1 MKALHKL
8 LSFALDI
15 LLAAVLLLGFAYIHH
30 GRAFLRGE
38 TAVDPSSAVV
48 LPSAA
53 VSAPVDFRFA
63 DKFTDGG
70 TEQTDNSYK
79 SANVNVSWTR
89 HEDTSGGHKVVYYIA
104 DVYLRSPGCLHT
116 AIPEHGFQEAQ
127 TLAAQNG
134 AILAI
139 NGNYALARTQGP
151 IVRNGMLMR
160 DNSLGDVLV
169 FYESGEMKTFSADG
183 FDLETESSKGIL
195 DVWSFGPALL
205 DSDGKSI
212 SGFTDTVAGA
222 NPRSA
227 IGYYEPGHYC
237 FVAVDGRNAE
247 GSSGYTLD
255 ELSKLFEDLG
265 CTVAYNLDG
274 GQSSV
279 MVWDGGSVTVI
290 MPAGG
295 GRPVGDIIYISKE

>member
-1 MKALHKL
+1 MKALHSL

-38 TAVDPSSAVV
+38 TAVDPSSAVA

-53 VSAPVDFRFA
+53 VPTPEAIRFA

-70 TEQTDNSYK
+70 TEQTDSSYK

-89 HEDTSGGHKVVYYIA
+89 YEDASSGHTVVYYVA
-104 DVYLRSPGCLHT
+104 DVYLRSPELLRT
-116 AIPEHGFQEAQ
+116 AIPEHGFQDTQ
-127 TLAAQNG
+127 TLAAENA

-139 NGNYALARTQGP
+139 NGDYALARTQGP

-169 FYESGEMKTFSADG
+169 FYENGEMKTFSADG
-183 FDLETESSKGIL
+183 FDLETEAAKGIL

-237 FVAVDGRNAE
+237 FVAVNGRGAE
-247 GSSGYTLD
+247 GSYGYTLD

-279 MVWDGGSVTVI
+279 MVWDGGSVTVN

-295 GRPVGDIIYISKE
+295 GRPVGDIIFISKE

>member
-1 MKALHKL
+1 MPTPEA
-8 LSFALDI
+8 I
-15 LLAAVLLLGFAYIHH
+15 
-30 GRAFLRGE
+30 
-38 TAVDPSSAVV
+38 
-48 LPSAA
+48 
-53 VSAPVDFRFA
+53 RFA

-70 TEQTDNSYK
+70 IEQTDSSYK
-79 SANVNVSWTR
+79 SANVNVSWAR
-89 HEDTSGGHKVVYYIA
+89 YEDTSSGHTVVYYVA
-104 DVYLRSPGCLHT
+104 DVYLRSPELLRT
-116 AIPEHGFQEAQ
+116 AIPEHGFQDTQ
-127 TLAAQNG
+127 TLAAENG

-139 NGNYALARTQGP
+139 NGDYALARTQGP

-160 DNSLGDVLV
+160 DNPLGDVLV
-169 FYESGEMKTFSADG
+169 FYENGEMKTFSADG
-183 FDLETESSKGIL
+183 FDLETESANGIL

-205 DSDGKSI
+205 DSEGKSI

-255 ELSKLFEDLG
+255 ELSQLFENLG
-265 CTVAYNLDG
+265 CAVAYNLDG

-279 MVWDGGSVTVI
+279 MVWDGGSVTVN

>member
-8 LSFALDI
+8 LSSALDI

-38 TAVDPSSAVV
+38 TAVDPSSAVA

-53 VSAPVDFRFA
+53 VPTPETIRFA

-70 TEQTDNSYK
+70 TEQTDSSYK

-89 HEDTSGGHKVVYYIA
+89 HEDTASGHTVVYYVA
-104 DVYLRSPGCLHT
+104 DVYLRSPDCLRT

-127 TLAAQNG
+127 TLTAQNG

-139 NGNYALARTQGP
+139 NGDYALARTQGP

-160 DNSLGDVLV
+160 DTPLGDVLV
-169 FYESGEMKTFSADG
+169 FYENGEMKTFSADG
-183 FDLETESSKGIL
+183 FDLEAESVNGIL

-205 DSDGKSI
+205 DSEGKSI

-247 GSSGYTLD
+247 GSYGCTLD
-255 ELSKLFEDLG
+255 ELSKLFESLG
-265 CTVAYNLDG
+265 CSVAYNLDG

-279 MVWDGGSVTVI
+279 MVWDNGSFTVN

-295 GRPVGDIIYISKE
+295 RAVGDIIYISKE

>member
-1 MKALHKL
+1 MKVLHKL

-15 LLAAVLLLGFAYIHH
+15 LLAAVLLLGFAYVHH

-38 TAVDPSSAVV
+38 TAVDPSSAVA

-53 VSAPVDFRFA
+53 VPTPEMIRFA

-70 TEQTDNSYK
+70 TEETGSSYK

-89 HEDTSGGHKVVYYIA
+89 HEDTSGTHKVVYYIA
-104 DVYLRSPGCLHT
+104 DIYLRSPELLRT
-116 AIPEHGFQEAQ
+116 AIPEHGFQDTQ
-127 TLAAQNG
+127 SLAAENS

-139 NGNYALARTQGP
+139 NGDYALARTQGP

-169 FYESGEMKTFSADG
+169 FYKNGEMKTFSADS
-183 FDLETESSKGIL
+183 FDLDTEAAKGIL

-205 DSDGKSI
+205 DSEGKSM

-237 FVAVDGRNAE
+237 FVAVNGREAE
-247 GSSGYTLD
+247 GSYGYTLD
-255 ELSKLFEDLG
+255 ELSRLFEDLG
-265 CTVAYNLDG
+265 CTAAYNLDG

-279 MVWDGGSVTVI
+279 MVWDGGSVTVNT
-290 MPAGG
+290 PAGG
-295 GRPVGDIIYISKE
+295 GRPVGDIIYIAKE

>member
-15 LLAAVLLLGFAYIHH
+15 LLSAVLLLGFAYIHH
-30 GRAFLRGE
+30 GCAFLRGE
-38 TAVDPSSAVV
+38 TAVDPSAAVA

-53 VSAPVDFRFA
+53 VPTPETIRFA

-70 TEQTDNSYK
+70 TEQTDSSYK

-89 HEDTSGGHKVVYYIA
+89 QEDTSGEHEVVYYAA
-104 DVYLRSPGCLHT
+104 DIYLRSPELLRT
-116 AIPEHGFQEAQ
+116 AIPEHGFQEVQ

-139 NGNYALARTQGP
+139 NGDYALARTQGP

-169 FYESGEMKTFSADG
+169 FYGNGEMKTFSAGG
-183 FDLETESSKGIL
+183 FDLEAESAKGIL

-205 DSDGKSI
+205 DSNGKSI

-237 FVAVDGRNAE
+237 FVAVDGRNSE
-247 GSSGYTLD
+247 GSYGYTLD

-279 MVWDGGSVTVI
+279 MVWDGGSVTVN